1 MIDSMTIQRVRDAAS
16 IVDVAGDFLEL
27 RKRGVEYECLCPFHN
42 DRHIGSFKISPR
54 KNIYYC
60 FACNASGD
68 SISFLMEHA
77 GLSFADAIRYL
88 GEKYG
93 ILVDDEQPKLK
104 AVRPSRPRPLTETV
118 RELPVLELPRWMPE
132 RSQRD
137 LPSDPLAQWLLS
149 LPWSDEQGERAAKV
163 MLLYNMGH
171 SKDGLT
177 VFWQVDE
184 RGAVRTAKMMRYK
197 SDGHRDKEAPRSWIH
212 ARLRNRRYRMSD
224 GTEVCYFDDKTHE
237 MKQTLYGMHLTAAY
251 PEARINIVE
260 SEKTAIVCA
269 AYFGHLGRDL
279 WLATGGMSQ
288 LSEEKLRPLIE
299 QGRYILLHPD
309 KDGVAQWA
317 ERRRQIGY
325 GRMRIADGML
335 NRYWRPEDGGK
346 ADLADIIE
354 RNLREQGTQ
363 TRTVTETI
371 TKTITGTETAARPT
385 LLEQM
390 TERHPCLVPFMEKLQ
405 LTAEQ

>member
-1 MIDSMTIQRVRDAAS
+1 MTIQRVRDAAS

-42 DRHIGSFKISPR
+42 DRHIGSFKVSPR

-68 SISFLMEHA
+68 SIGFLMEHA
-77 GLSFADAIRYL
+77 GLSFTDAVRYL
-88 GEKYG
+88 GDKYG
-93 ILVDDEQPKLK
+93 ILVDDEQPKLR
-104 AVRPSRPRPLTETV
+104 AVRPSRPRPLQETV

-137 LPSDPLAQWLLS
+137 LLSDTLAQWLLS
-149 LPWSDEQGERAAKV
+149 LPWSAEQGERAAKV

-171 SKDGLT
+171 SKDGMT

-184 RGAVRTAKMMRYK
+184 RGAVRTGKMMRYK

-212 ARLRNRRYRMSD
+212 TRLRNKRYRLSD
-224 GTEVCYFDDKTHE
+224 GTEVCYFNDQTHE

-251 PEARINIVE
+251 PDARINIVE
-260 SEKTAIVCA
+260 SEKTAIICA
-269 AYFGHLGRDL
+269 AYFGYLGKDL

-288 LSEEKLRPLIE
+288 LSGEKLKPLME
-299 QGRYILLHPD
+299 QGRAILLHPD

-317 ERRRQIGY
+317 ERCKRIGY
-325 GRMRIADGML
+325 DKMRIADGML
-335 NRYWRPEDGGK
+335 NRYWRSEDGAK
-346 ADLADIIE
+346 ADLADIIV
-354 RNLREQGTQ
+354 RSLRE
-363 TRTVTETI
+363 TETE
-371 TKTITGTETAARPT
+371 TGTETGSIS
-385 LLEQM
+385 LLERM
-390 TERHPCLVPFMEKLQ
+390 RERHPSLVIFMDRLK
-405 LTAEQ
+405 LTAV